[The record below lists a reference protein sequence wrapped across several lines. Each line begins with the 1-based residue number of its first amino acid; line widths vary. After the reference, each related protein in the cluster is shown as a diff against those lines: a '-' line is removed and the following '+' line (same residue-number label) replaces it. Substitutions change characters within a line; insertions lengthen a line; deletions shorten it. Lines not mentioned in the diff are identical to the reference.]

1 MLPPESEPV
10 PLQARRL
17 VVPLFEACP
26 VRRPPL
32 LCMCLSFESSIRFEH
47 SVFLR
52 QRFVLVPVA
61 ASILVQLADLRHVFP
76 CACEIVSDCDDA
88 PTEDRKSTRL
98 NSSTPISRILSS
110 A

>member
-17 VVPLFEACP
+17 AVPLLEACP
-26 VRRPPL
+26 VRRLSL
-32 LCMCLSFESSIRFEH
+32 LSMCLSFESSILFEH

-61 ASILVQLADLRHVFP
+61 ALILVQLADLRDVLP
-76 CACEIVSDCDDA
+76 CSCAIRSHWA
-88 PTEDRKSTRL
+88 YFSTTGAAL
-98 NSSTPISRILSS
+98 NTL
-110 A
+110 